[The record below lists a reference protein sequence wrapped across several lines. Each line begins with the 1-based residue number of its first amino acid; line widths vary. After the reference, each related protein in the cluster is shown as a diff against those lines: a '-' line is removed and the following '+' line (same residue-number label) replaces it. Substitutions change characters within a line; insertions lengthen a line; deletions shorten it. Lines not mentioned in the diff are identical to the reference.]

1 VLCYGLFTRYDW
13 SVRCVGPALLDHKTK
28 CRPNS
33 IRAWIVRVFWLP
45 ILWILI
51 DMAVSLRTSNRF
63 DQNLI
68 FWNGSTLILR
78 NRHQIGR
85 QNTRMIHV
93 PIPSSRQIV
102 AAMKMVGGTGPR
114 GMTIFPVWMVHSI
127 YSYYFTFCLASIIH
141 ALVCSIYQL
150 KRARWFAILLKQRR
164 FRKWYAIAS

>member
-1 VLCYGLFTRYDW
+1 MSTQQYQSVNRTCILTPDSMNFDW
-13 SVRCVGPALLDHKTK
+13 HGCFFENFEPIWSKSDFLKRVNFNSQESAPNRETK
-28 CRPNS
+28 Y
-33 IRAWIVRVFWLP
+33 
-45 ILWILI
+45 
-51 DMAVSLRTSNRF
+51 
-63 DQNLI
+63 
-68 FWNGSTLILR
+68 
-78 NRHQIGR
+78 
-85 QNTRMIHV
+85 RMIHV

-114 GMTIFPVWMVHSI
+114 GMTIFPVWMVHSV